1 MRPAEPWG
9 AHHSGAPA
17 MPKNTP
23 LSEASPTPGADVVAP
38 LSDIRDHAATQSN
51 APSSTQERGH
61 FGATL
66 GPITLYGGSRPVVK
80 VDMGHLGPFGGRLG
94 ASCCCCWPAGGK
106 SRKDETS

>member
-66 GPITLYGGSRPVVK
+66 GPITLYGGSCPVVK

-94 ASCCCCWPAGGK
+94 ASCCCWPAGGR

>member
-23 LSEASPTPGADVVAP
+23 LSEASPTLGADVVAP

-51 APSSTQERGH
+51 APSSTQEKGH
-61 FGATL
+61 SGATL
-66 GPITLYGGSRPVVK
+66 GPITLYGGSR
-80 VDMGHLGPFGGRLG
+80 LG
-94 ASCCCCWPAGGK
+94 ASCWAIRGPSWGQLLLLVLLL
-106 SRKDETS
+106 RREE